1 MNPNGNIPQR
11 SPRTSRVCPARSRLS
26 VSLHKMCQIL
36 QSGVYWPN
44 RHCRIYFTHINRQD
58 SRISNE
64 EAIWIMYITLPFS
77 STIKHCQTIGIENWP
92 GTKILS
98 NFSAWF
104 LATAAVK
111 FYLAA
116 SAQRRPIYIY
126 KSLAEIF
133 LFLPSKSK
141 ANKCCIIEKS
151 SFSESKASSWR
162 CLGNT
167 ANARLENGKNCFIDF
182 PL

>member
-1 MNPNGNIPQR
+1 MCLEANWGHKNNLFWNEAMNPNGNIAQR
-11 SPRTSRVCPARSRLS
+11 SSWASRVSPACSGLS

-36 QSGVYWPN
+36 QSVLYWPN

-98 NFSAWF
+98 NFCAWF
-104 LATAAVK
+104 LATVAVK
-111 FYLAA
+111 FYLSA
-116 SAQRRPIYIY
+116 SAQGRPIYTFLRHL
-126 KSLAEIF
+126 SLF
-133 LFLPSKSK
+133 F
-141 ANKCCIIEKS
+141 
-151 SFSESKASSWR
+151 
-162 CLGNT
+162 
-167 ANARLENGKNCFIDF
+167 F
-182 PL
+182 PQVNLMQTSAA

>member
-1 MNPNGNIPQR
+1 MIKYKTQSSVCLEAIWGTLVWNETVYSNENISHR
-11 SPRTSRVCPARSRLS
+11 RRWASRVSPACSGLS

-36 QSGVYWPN
+36 QSVFYWPN

-92 GTKILS
+92 QTKILS
-98 NFSAWF
+98 NFCAWF

-111 FYLAA
+111 FYLAL
-116 SAQRRPIYIY
+116 SAQGWPIYIPP
-126 KSLAEIF
+126 KRFSLF
-133 LFLPSKSK
+133 FQ
-141 ANKCCIIEKS
+141 ANLMQTS
-151 SFSESKASSWR
+151 AV
-162 CLGNT
+162 
-167 ANARLENGKNCFIDF
+167 
-182 PL
+182 